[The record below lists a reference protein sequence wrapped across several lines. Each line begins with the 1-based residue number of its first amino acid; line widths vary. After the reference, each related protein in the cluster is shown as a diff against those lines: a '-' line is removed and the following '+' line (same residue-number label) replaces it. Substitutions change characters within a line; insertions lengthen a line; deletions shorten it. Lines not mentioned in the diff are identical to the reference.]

1 MNALKCLLF
10 FCLVLAHGIEATK
23 GKGTKS
29 FIYFDIFWLKSTEE
43 CNLGGGFGG
52 GGFGGGYG
60 GFGGGFGGGYG
71 GSVLL
76 INHSTVRSF
85 ITKKFISKLEM
96 LQAVED
102 MALLLPK

>member
-23 GKGTKS
+23 GKGAKS

-52 GGFGGGYG
+52 GQVASIPIPSYG
-60 GFGGGFGGGYG
+60 
-71 GSVLL
+71 
-76 INHSTVRSF
+76 HSSLG
-85 ITKKFISKLEM
+85 K
-96 LQAVED
+96 A
-102 MALLLPK
+102 

>member
-1 MNALKCLLF
+1 MKCLLF

-29 FIYFDIFWLKSTEE
+29 FIHFVLRISLKSTEE

-60 GFGGGFGGGYG
+60 RGGFGGGFGGGHG

-76 INHSTVRSF
+76 INHSIVRLF
-85 ITKKFISKLEM
+85 IIK
-96 LQAVED
+96 
-102 MALLLPK
+102 